1 MPKRK
6 STPTKRKPIRKI
18 RRKPAKQLHLWRY
31 LLAGAVTCIIMWAL
45 IHEPKQAPQD
55 LEQITENQLAKKAS
69 SKTRQG
75 KEQTKANS
83 ASQDSQP
90 SSVNDEVIQPVVPKT
105 VKAAPVPKPG
115 ENEID
120 LVIRS
125 TAEKLGVPE
134 SATKRRKKEQL
145 VTFSIPI
152 DRSQMDL
159 TYANMIFK
167 GELERNGATLL
178 KGTDSRSKQ
187 SLSFYRKS
195 MPETYTLDLYY
206 DSKPYS
212 NKESTKTITIVV
224 DDFGAI
230 GGSLLDG
237 FLELDTEVVFAIFP
251 DEPNSVETMKRATRQ
266 GRETII
272 HVPMEP
278 IGYPSVNP
286 GKNAILV
293 QNSEAQI
300 DRLLT
305 KFIHQLPD
313 CKGINNHMGSLATTD
328 SDVMQ
333 AVMNTLK
340 KHSKYFLDS
349 RTTNVSVAYP
359 VAQKAH
365 LRAFRNDIF
374 LDSPNIS
381 QSNMDA
387 KLSQIIQLSQSKSN
401 IIAITHCHNKE
412 KLDYLKSF
420 INRLK
425 NAGFRLI
432 PLSEVGEYKVPE
444 IL

>member
-1 MPKRK
+1 MPKPK
-6 STPTKRKPIRKI
+6 AKAYKRKPLRKVK
-18 RRKPAKQLHLWRY
+18 RRPPAKLHLWRY
-31 LLAGAVTCIIMWAL
+31 LLAGIITCIIMWGL
-45 IHEPKQAPQD
+45 IRDPRPAPQD
-55 LEQITENQLAKKAS
+55 LEQVTETKVTRPSPAKK
-69 SKTRQG
+69 SKSQADKPKDSG
-75 KEQTKANS
+75 SHAKVAVNSEPQTTLPDPKIVKANP
-83 ASQDSQP
+83 A
-90 SSVNDEVIQPVVPKT
+90 
-105 VKAAPVPKPG
+105 PKPG
-115 ENEID
+115 ETELD
-120 LVIRS
+120 LVIRQ
-125 TAEKLGVPE
+125 TADKLGVPE
-134 SATKRRKKEQL
+134 QSTKRRKKDLL

-167 GELERNGATLL
+167 GELERHGATLL
-178 KGTDSRSKQ
+178 KGDDSRSKQ
-187 SLSFYRKS
+187 SLSFYS
-195 MPETYTLDLYY
+195 NAYPEKYILDLFY

-230 GGSLLDG
+230 GGSLLDAC
-237 FLELDTEVVFAIFP
+237 FEIDSEVVFAIFP
-251 DEPNSVETMKRATRQ
+251 DEPYSVETMKRATRQ

-286 GKNAILV
+286 GKNPILV
-293 QNSEAQI
+293 QHTEAQI
-300 DRLLT
+300 DRALT
-305 KFIHQLPD
+305 KFINQLPD

-328 SDVMQ
+328 PDVMQ

-340 KHSKYFLDS
+340 KHDKYFLDS

-359 VAQKAH
+359 VAQKSH
-365 LRAFRNDIF
+365 IRAYRNDIF

-381 QSNMDA
+381 QSNMEA
-387 KLSQIIQLSQSKSN
+387 KLSQIIQMSQSKNS

-412 KLDYLKSF
+412 KLEYLRSF
-420 INRLK
+420 ITRLK
-425 NAGFRLI
+425 KAGFRLV